1 MLIGLW
7 IPLITTVWII
17 NVYDTNCCNIDVYD
31 TNCCII
37 DVYDTNCC
45 IIDVYDTNCCIID
58 VYNTNCCI
66 IDVYDKTVCIVDI
79 YEIYIEQWPV
89 PPVQAAKRVMSVANA
104 KINVLHHLPKD
115 TNQRKTFP
123 WHCHELE
130 SEHEHP
136 WDKFSK
142 VFLKFVFCLNWPY
155 KNVTVSTL
163 CIILKTFLNAVYI
176 FFHCFSV
183 DKS

>member
-1 MLIGLW
+1 MNTTNNNSLNHRWLW
-7 IPLITTVWII
+7 YKVMYQRCLCYKLLFHICLW
-17 NVYDTNCCNIDVYD
+17 YKLLYHRCLW
-31 TNCCII
+31 
-37 DVYDTNCC
+37 
-45 IIDVYDTNCCIID
+45 
-58 VYNTNCCI
+58 YNSLYRN
-66 IDVYDKTVCIVDI
+66 I

-89 PPVQAAKRVMSVANA
+89 PPAQAAKRVMSVANA

-155 KNVTVSTL
+155 KNETVSTL
-163 CIILKTFLNAVYI
+163 CVILKTF
-176 FFHCFSV
+176 
-183 DKS
+183 